1 MRNKITAFYA
11 ENFKAIEKGTW
22 FELKDLNILTGA
34 NNSGKSTLFKAMKIF
49 ADGFVD
55 GDFPLIEINKV
66 LPDCGYFTDLINFNT
81 NLSFFKIGFRFWSTS
96 LNKSFD
102 VIYRFE
108 NDYNNLPQNAEFV
121 SVDINVEGKH
131 LLTLIFATHFFFKT
145 SEVERTKKYGFN
157 YCHLNDDYPGEIIY
171 RVNIDILSQL
181 QDSEVFKKHADIFV
195 LLEENFGN
203 HWVGELL
210 LEEYFDDRKHFIR
223 IAEELFYDLSYNT
236 FFLNLLNQEDKL
248 KFSDLVHNGKHEEL
262 YIKAFEDYDLPG
274 FIKDYF
280 EDLFNDI
287 SAQLRFFHSK
297 KLFHIDLTD
306 QFHRRM
312 IPVSNI
318 NFRIPKLREKE
329 INVGYSESALFY
341 FNRLNISE
349 LLAIFDINFTV
360 DVEEFENAAYRILLI
375 DENQDRKTNL
385 AGFGKGLA
393 QLIQLIL
400 AISFKI
406 ILKEYEDRGRQKSRN
421 EAINPIFHIEEPEAY
436 LHPSWQSK
444 LADMFI
450 FLANKFSVQFLI
462 ETHSEYLVRKL
473 QYLIAKGEF
482 KAENVSIFYFEE
494 PETRKGKSKKPLFRK
509 ISLDDNGRMSQ
520 DFGPGFF
527 DEADN
532 IAIQLFNINQ
542 QSNN

>member
-1 MRNKITAFYA
+1 MRNKITAFYV

-49 ADGFVD
+49 TDGFVD

-81 NLSFFKIGFRFWSTS
+81 NLDFFKIGFRFWSTS
-96 LNKSFD
+96 LNKSFE

-131 LLTLIFATHFFFKT
+131 LLTLIFSTHFSLKT
-145 SEVERTKKYGFN
+145 SEIERKKKYGFN
-157 YCHLNDDYPGEIIY
+157 YSHLNDDCPGEIIY

-195 LLEENFGN
+195 LLEKNFGSN
-203 HWVGELL
+203 WIGELL
-210 LEEYFDDRKHFIR
+210 IEEDFCDRKHFVR
-223 IAEELFYDLSYNT
+223 ISEELFYDLFYNN
-236 FFLNLLNQEDKL
+236 FFLNLLGQEEKL
-248 KFSDLVHNGKHEEL
+248 SYSNLV
-262 YIKAFEDYDLPG
+262 YDGSHVQIYNEMFKNYDIPG
-274 FIKDYF
+274 FVKDYF
-280 EDLFNDI
+280 EDLFSDI

-306 QFHRRM
+306 LFHRRM
-312 IPVSNI
+312 ITDQSI
-318 NFRIPKLREKE
+318 NFRIPKIPEKSIGKEDVNLLFMREKT
-329 INVGYSESALFY
+329 FD
-341 FNRLNISE
+341 ISE
-349 LLAIFDINFTV
+349 LLSIFDINYTV
-360 DVEEFENAAYRILLI
+360 VVEEFENVAYRLLLK
-375 DENQDRKTNL
+375 DKTKDHPNNL
-385 AGFGKGLA
+385 ADFGKGLA
-393 QLIQLIL
+393 QLVQLLL
-400 AISFKI
+400 AIGYKI
-406 ILKEYEDRGRQKSRN
+406 VLKGDEDWGRRKSRS

-450 FLANKFSVQFLI
+450 FLVNKFSVQFLI

-482 KAENVSIFYFEE
+482 KANNVSILYFEE
-494 PETRKGKSKKPLFRK
+494 PETRKGKSKNPLFRT